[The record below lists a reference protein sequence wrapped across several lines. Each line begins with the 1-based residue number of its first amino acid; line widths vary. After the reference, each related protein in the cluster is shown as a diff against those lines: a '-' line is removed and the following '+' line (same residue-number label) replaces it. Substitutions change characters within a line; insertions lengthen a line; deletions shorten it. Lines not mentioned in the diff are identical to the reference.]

1 MKKSVDEAN
10 WAKFEAAIRAMFPA
24 DEASALLAHAR
35 ERYMDP
41 STKRWREALR
51 ENERGQ
57 HLGYVR
63 GLIRGLPR

>member
-10 WAKFEAAIRAMFPA
+10 WAKFEAAIRDMFPV
-24 DEASALLAHAR
+24 DEATKLLAHAR
-35 ERYMDP
+35 EHYMAP

-51 ENERGQ
+51 ESERSQ
-57 HLGYVR
+57 RLGYVR